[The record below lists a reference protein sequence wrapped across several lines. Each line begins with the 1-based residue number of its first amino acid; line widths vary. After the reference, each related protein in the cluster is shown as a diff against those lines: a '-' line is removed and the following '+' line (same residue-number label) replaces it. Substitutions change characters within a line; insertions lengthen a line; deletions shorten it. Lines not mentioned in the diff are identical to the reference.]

1 MQTDDK
7 ILISNITSDI
17 VVGEDV
23 IDGGLHHFVCDKTYP
38 NGMVVKQTTCVLSDK
53 TFKKVLKEG
62 YYKEGTIL

>member
-23 IDGGLHHFVCDKTYP
+23 IDGGLHQFLCDKTYP
-38 NGMVVKQTTCVLSDK
+38 NGMVVTCVLSDE

>member
-17 VVGEDV
+17 VVGEDI

-38 NGMVVKQTTCVLSDK
+38 NGMVVKQTTCVLSDE